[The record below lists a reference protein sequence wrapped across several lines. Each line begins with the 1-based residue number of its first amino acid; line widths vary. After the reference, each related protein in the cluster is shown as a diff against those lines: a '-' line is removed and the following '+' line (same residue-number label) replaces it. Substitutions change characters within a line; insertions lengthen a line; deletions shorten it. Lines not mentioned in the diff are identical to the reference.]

1 MATMGSVWAR
11 LWVMMCVAALALGAA
26 QGAVAQSLDAQMDSL
41 SAEHPAAAHLARAAP
56 APLGLRFGGDM
67 TTTRVVVDLASAP
80 TRRITATSLG
90 DHLLI
95 LANDVSPDAVREG
108 PGRGLVTHWRIT
120 PSPSGARISLDLAG
134 GAVITRRFLIP
145 PAGDVTVWRYVLD
158 LGPGDILAILDA
170 PADSVL
176 PAAAPQPARRPPA
189 VVPGDPAIAIAEN
202 LKSAAPSDST
212 AKARP
217 STPARLI
224 QVSAAEPEPRLPLS
238 QRKIIVIDAGH
249 GGHDVGAQS
258 LVRNEKDINLAA
270 ALDLKARLERT
281 GRYRVVMT
289 RDSDIFI
296 PLEERVRIARRAK
309 ADLFIS
315 LHSDSAGADPT
326 PHGASIYTVS
336 DRGVTRVHD
345 VMGPQDTLLRG
356 GDKRTNPSVSQ
367 ILLDLTQRS
376 TRNRSG
382 EFAGMLLDHLSG
394 SVDLLPH
401 SQRDANYFVLL
412 APDVPAVLLEM
423 GFITNPADELRLTDP
438 DKRRQMMDKVG
449 DAIEDYFAPRAQLA
463 SQ

>member
-1 MATMGSVWAR
+1 MGSAWTK
-11 LWVMMCVAALALGAA
+11 LWGIIFVVAVALGAA
-26 QGAVAQSLDAQMDSL
+26 RGAVAQTLDAQMD
-41 SAEHPAAAHLARAAP
+41 AFTTDRPAASALARP
-56 APLGLRFGGDM
+56 VDRTPTPVGLRFGGDM

-80 TRRITATSLG
+80 TRRITATPLG

-95 LANDVSPDAVREG
+95 LANNVTPDGVKEG
-108 PGRGLVTHWRIT
+108 SGRGLVSHWRI
-120 PSPSGARISLDLAG
+120 SPSANGARISLDLAA

-145 PAGDVTVWRYVLD
+145 PSGDVTVWRYVLD

-170 PADSVL
+170 PVD
-176 PAAAPQPARRPPA
+176 
-189 VVPGDPAIAIAEN
+189 
-202 LKSAAPSDST
+202 SAAPTPTPHVALIAQHDTAIADSLKPPAPMT
-212 AKARP
+212 TVKAR
-217 STPARLI
+217 SPASARVVP
-224 QVSAAEPEPRLPLS
+224 VSNTEPAPRLALS
-238 QRKIIVIDAGH
+238 ERKVIVIDAGH

-289 RDSDIFI
+289 RDTDVFI

-326 PHGASIYTVS
+326 PHGASVYTVS

-345 VMGPQDTLLRG
+345 VMGPQDSLLRG
-356 GDKRTNPSVSQ
+356 GDQRTNPAVSQ

-394 SVDLLPH
+394 SVDLLPR

-412 APDVPAVLLEM
+412 APDVPAVLMEM

-463 SQ
+463 SR

>member
-1 MATMGSVWAR
+1 MFV
-11 LWVMMCVAALALGAA
+11 VALALGAA
-26 QGAVAQSLDAQMDSL
+26 RGAVAQSLDAQTDAL
-41 SAEHPAAAHLARAAP
+41 SPERPAATALAPPVARTP
-56 APLGLRFGGDM
+56 TPVGLRFGGDM
-67 TTTRVVVDLASAP
+67 TSTRVVVDLASAP
-80 TRRITATSLG
+80 TRRITATPLG

-95 LANDVSPDAVREG
+95 LANDVTPEG
-108 PGRGLVTHWRIT
+108 VKEGSGRGLVRHWRI
-120 PSPSGARISLDLAG
+120 SPLASGAKISLDLAA
-134 GAVITRRFLIP
+134 GAVISRRFLIP
-145 PAGDVTVWRYVLD
+145 PSGEVTVWRYVLD
-158 LGPGDILAILDA
+158 LGPGDILAILNA
-170 PADSVL
+170 PADSAAPRPSPPVAFSPPHDTAIADNLKPSAPTIIAKARL
-176 PAAAPQPARRPPA
+176 PAAPRL
-189 VVPGDPAIAIAEN
+189 VP
-202 LKSAAPSDST
+202 
-212 AKARP
+212 
-217 STPARLI
+217 
-224 QVSAAEPEPRLPLS
+224 VSNTEPEPRLVPS
-238 QRKIIVIDAGH
+238 ERKVIVIDAGH

-289 RDSDIFI
+289 RDTDIFI

-326 PHGASIYTVS
+326 PHGASVYTVS

-345 VMGPQDTLLRG
+345 VMGPQDSLLRG
-356 GDKRTNPSVSQ
+356 GDQRTNPAVSQ

-394 SVDLLPH
+394 SVDLLPR

-412 APDVPAVLLEM
+412 APDVPAVLMEM

-438 DKRRQMMDKVG
+438 DKRRRMMDKVG

>member
-1 MATMGSVWAR
+1 
-11 LWVMMCVAALALGAA
+11 MCVAALALGAA
-26 QGAVAQSLDAQMDSL
+26 PDAVAQSLDSQMDAL
-41 SAEHPAAAHLARAAP
+41 IPARSAATAPVPSTARAAT
-56 APLGLRFGGDM
+56 PLSLRFGGDT

-80 TRRITATSLG
+80 TRRITVTPLG

-95 LANDVSPDAVREG
+95 LANNISADAVKEG
-108 PGRGLVTHWRIT
+108 PGRGLVAHWRIT
-120 PSPSGARISLDLAG
+120 PSASGARISLDLAA

-145 PAGDVTVWRYVLD
+145 PSGDVTAWRYVLD
-158 LGPGDILAILDA
+158 LGPGDLLAILDA
-170 PADSVL
+170 PADSIV
-176 PAAAPQPARRPPA
+176 PAAAPPTSHHVATVPARDA
-189 VVPGDPAIAIAEN
+189 VVADN
-202 LKSAAPSDST
+202 LKSPTPSDST
-212 AKARP
+212 TKLRSSP
-217 STPARLI
+217 RARLVP
-224 QVSAAEPEPRLPLS
+224 VSAPEPEPRLAPS
-238 QRKIIVIDAGH
+238 QRKVIVIDAGH

-289 RDSDIFI
+289 RDSDVFI

-345 VMGPQDTLLRG
+345 VMGPQDALLRG
-356 GDKRTNPSVSQ
+356 GDKRTNPAVSQ

-394 SVDLLPH
+394 SVDLLPR

-423 GFITNPADELRLTDP
+423 GFITNPSDELRLTDP

>member
-1 MATMGSVWAR
+1 
-11 LWVMMCVAALALGAA
+11 MMFVAALALGAA
-26 QGAVAQSLDAQMDSL
+26 RGAVAQSLEAQMDAPSL
-41 SAEHPAAAHLARAAP
+41 GRPASPPATSAAP
-56 APLGLRFGGDM
+56 AVRAPPPVTLRFGGDM

-80 TRRITATSLG
+80 TRRITTTPLG

-95 LANDVSPDAVREG
+95 LANDVAPDTAREG
-108 PGRGLVTHWRIT
+108 PGRGLVTHWRIN
-120 PSPSGARISLDLAG
+120 PAAGGARISLDLAA
-134 GAVITRRFLIP
+134 GAVITRRFLMP
-145 PAGDVTVWRYVLD
+145 PSGDVTVWRYVLD
-158 LGPGDILAILDA
+158 LGPGDIMAILDA
-170 PADSVL
+170 PADSGAAD
-176 PAAAPQPARRPPA
+176 PAAPPARRGA
-189 VVPGDPAIAIAEN
+189 TVTETLN
-202 LKSAAPSDST
+202 APVSPDRVT
-212 AKARP
+212 KARP
-217 STPARLI
+217 PASPRLVPVST
-224 QVSAAEPEPRLPLS
+224 SEPEPRLPPN
-238 QRKIIVIDAGH
+238 QRKVIVIDAGH

-270 ALDLKARLERT
+270 ALALKARLERT

-289 RDSDIFI
+289 RDSDVFI
-296 PLEERVRIARRAK
+296 PLEQRVRIARAAK

-326 PHGASIYTVS
+326 PHGASVYTVS

-345 VMGPQDTLLRG
+345 VMGPQDSLLRG
-356 GDKRTNPSVSQ
+356 ADRRTNPAVSQ

-423 GFITNPADELRLTDP
+423 GFITNPSDELRLTDA

>member
-1 MATMGSVWAR
+1 
-11 LWVMMCVAALALGAA
+11 MMCVAALALGAA
-26 QGAVAQSLDAQMDSL
+26 PVAVAQSLDAQIDAL
-41 SAEHPAAAHLARAAP
+41 NVDHPAAAPTTQAPP
-56 APLGLRFGGDM
+56 APLALRFGGDM
-67 TTTRVVVDLASAP
+67 TSTRVVIDLASAP
-80 TRRITATSLG
+80 TRRIIATPLG
-90 DHLLI
+90 DRLLI
-95 LANDVSPDAVREG
+95 LANDLNPDIVKEG
-108 PGRGLVTHWRIT
+108 QGRGLVKHWRIS
-120 PSPSGARISLDLAG
+120 PSTSGARISLDLAA

-145 PAGDVTVWRYVLD
+145 PSADVTAWRYVLD

-170 PADSVL
+170 PTASVAP
-176 PAAAPQPARRPPA
+176 PAAPPLAHHAPA
-189 VVPGDPAIAIAEN
+189 VAQRDAVMAETIG
-202 LKSAAPSDST
+202 APTPSDST
-212 AKARP
+212 ARSRSSP
-217 STPARLI
+217 QARLI
-224 QVSAAEPEPRLPLS
+224 PVSAPDPEARLAPS
-238 QRKIIVIDAGH
+238 QRKVIVIDAGH

-289 RDSDIFI
+289 RDSDVFI
-296 PLEERVRIARRAK
+296 PLDERVRIARRAK

-345 VMGPQDTLLRG
+345 VMGPQDALLRG
-356 GDKRTNPSVSQ
+356 GDKRTNPAVSQ

-449 DAIEDYFAPRAQLA
+449 DAIEDYFAPRAELA
-463 SQ
+463 SR

>member
-1 MATMGSVWAR
+1 MV
-11 LWVMMCVAALALGAA
+11 MCVAALALGAA
-26 QGAVAQSLDAQMDSL
+26 RGVMAQSLDAQADAL
-41 SAEHPAAAHLARAAP
+41 SGDHPPAMARSAARIARPPGAV
-56 APLGLRFGGDM
+56 GVRFGGENGV
-67 TTTRVVVDLASAP
+67 TRVVVDLASAP
-80 TRRITATSLG
+80 TRRITATPLG
-90 DHLLI
+90 DHVVI
-95 LANDVSPDAVREG
+95 LAGDVAPDGVKEG
-108 PGRGLVTHWRIT
+108 PGKGLVTHWRI
-120 PSPSGARISLDLAG
+120 SPSDGGARISLDLAA

-145 PAGDVTVWRYVLD
+145 PSGEVTVWRYVLD
-158 LGPGDILAILDA
+158 LGAGDILAILDA
-170 PADSVL
+170 PADSVVPTALPGSTHRAALSTPREAPTAALAPPTESLAKPRL
-176 PAAAPQPARRPPA
+176 PASPHL
-189 VVPGDPAIAIAEN
+189 VP
-202 LKSAAPSDST
+202 
-212 AKARP
+212 
-217 STPARLI
+217 
-224 QVSAAEPEPRLPLS
+224 VSASEPEPRLAPG

-270 ALDLKARLERT
+270 ALDLKTRLERT

-289 RDSDIFI
+289 RDSDVFI

-345 VMGPQDTLLRG
+345 VMGPQDSLLRG
-356 GDKRTNPSVSQ
+356 GDKRTNPAVSQ

-394 SVDLLPH
+394 SVDLLPR

-423 GFITNPADELRLTDP
+423 GFITNPSDELRLTDP
-438 DKRRQMMDKVG
+438 DKRRQMMDRVG
-449 DAIEDYFAPRAQLA
+449 DAIEDYFAPRAQMA
-463 SQ
+463 SR

>member
-1 MATMGSVWAR
+1 METMGSVWAR
-11 LWVMMCVAALALGAA
+11 LWVMAFAAALALGAA
-26 QGAVAQSLDAQMDSL
+26 CGAVAQGLDVQMHTL
-41 SAEHPAAAHLARAAP
+41 TPERPAASALAPPVARAP
-56 APLGLRFGGDM
+56 TPVGLRFGGDM
-67 TTTRVVVDLASAP
+67 TNTRVVVDLACAP
-80 TRRITATSLG
+80 TRRITATPLG

-95 LANDVSPDAVREG
+95 LANDVTPDGVKEG
-108 PGRGLVTHWRIT
+108 AGRGLVSHWRI
-120 PSPSGARISLDLAG
+120 SPSASGAKISLDLVT

-145 PAGDVTVWRYVLD
+145 PSGDVTVWRYVLD

-170 PADSVL
+170 PADSTA
-176 PAAAPQPARRPPA
+176 PAPSPRVAFAPPRVTA
-189 VVPGDPAIAIAEN
+189 VADN
-202 LKSAAPSDST
+202 LKAPAPTTT
-212 AKARP
+212 AKAR
-217 STPARLI
+217 SPASPRLVP
-224 QVSAAEPEPRLPLS
+224 VSNTEPEPRLVPS
-238 QRKIIVIDAGH
+238 ERKVIVIDAGH

-289 RDSDIFI
+289 RDTDVFI

-326 PHGASIYTVS
+326 PHGASVYTVS

-345 VMGPQDTLLRG
+345 VMGPQDSLLRG
-356 GDKRTNPSVSQ
+356 GDQRTNPAVSQ

-382 EFAGMLLDHLSG
+382 EFAGILLDHLSG
-394 SVDLLPH
+394 SVDLLPR

-412 APDVPAVLLEM
+412 APDVPAVLMEM

-438 DKRRQMMDKVG
+438 EKRRQMMDKVG

>member
-1 MATMGSVWAR
+1 
-11 LWVMMCVAALALGAA
+11 MCVAALTLGAA
-26 QGAVAQSLDAQMDSL
+26 SGAMGQSLDAQMDAL
-41 SAEHPAAAHLARAAP
+41 TRDRPAATAPVTPQARAAT
-56 APLGLRFGGDM
+56 PLGLRFGGD
-67 TTTRVVVDLASAP
+67 TTSTRVVVDLASAP
-80 TRRITATSLG
+80 TRRITATPLG

-95 LANDVSPDAVREG
+95 LANDVSPDNVKEG
-108 PGRGLVTHWRIT
+108 PGRGLVTHWRIA
-120 PSPSGARISLDLAG
+120 PSPSGARISLDLAA

-145 PAGDVTVWRYVLD
+145 PSGDVTVWRYVLD

-170 PADSVL
+170 PSDSVG
-176 PAAAPQPARRPPA
+176 PAAASPTNRHAAPPLAPA
-189 VVPGDPAIAIAEN
+189 VMI
-202 LKSAAPSDST
+202 SDSPKSPAPLEGA
-212 AKARP
+212 AKAWP
-217 STPARLI
+217 ASPARLI
-224 QVSAAEPEPRLPLS
+224 TVSTPELAPRLAPG
-238 QRKIIVIDAGH
+238 QRKVIVIDAGH

-289 RDSDIFI
+289 RDSDVFI
-296 PLEERVRIARRAK
+296 PLETRVRIARNAK

-326 PHGASIYTVS
+326 PHGASVYTVS

-345 VMGPQDTLLRG
+345 VMGPQDSLLRG
-356 GDKRTNPSVSQ
+356 GDKRTNPAVSQ

-394 SVDLLPH
+394 SVDLLPR

-463 SQ
+463 SR

>member
-1 MATMGSVWAR
+1 
-11 LWVMMCVAALALGAA
+11 
-26 QGAVAQSLDAQMDSL
+26 
-41 SAEHPAAAHLARAAP
+41 
-56 APLGLRFGGDM
+56 M
-67 TTTRVVVDLASAP
+67 TA
-80 TRRITATSLG
+80 
-90 DHLLI
+90 
-95 LANDVSPDAVREG
+95 
-108 PGRGLVTHWRIT
+108 
-120 PSPSGARISLDLAG
+120 
-134 GAVITRRFLIP
+134 
-145 PAGDVTVWRYVLD
+145 WRYVLD

-170 PADSVL
+170 PADS
-176 PAAAPQPARRPPA
+176 AAAPPAPRHAASVAPREVA
-189 VVPGDPAIAIAEN
+189 MADN
-202 LKSAAPSDST
+202 LKSAAPSDSPV
-212 AKARP
+212 KARP
-217 STPARLI
+217 PTPARLI
-224 QVSAAEPEPRLPLS
+224 AVSAAEPEPRLAPG
-238 QRKIIVIDAGH
+238 QRKVIVIDAGH

-289 RDSDIFI
+289 RDSDVFI
-296 PLEERVRIARRAK
+296 PLEERVRMARRAK

-345 VMGPQDTLLRG
+345 VMGPQDSLLRG
-356 GDKRTNPSVSQ
+356 GDKRTNPAVSQ

-394 SVDLLPH
+394 SVDLLPR

-463 SQ
+463 AE